1 MDKNMLNAKLKEQ
14 LETYKELFHS
24 FDDTMLVDSVESVIN
39 ATDEEVALENISD
52 LEFDVVDLR
61 EFGYKLCK
69 VAEEIDD
76 LCCTYVKSN

>member
-1 MDKNMLNAKLKEQ
+1 MDKNMLNAILKEQ